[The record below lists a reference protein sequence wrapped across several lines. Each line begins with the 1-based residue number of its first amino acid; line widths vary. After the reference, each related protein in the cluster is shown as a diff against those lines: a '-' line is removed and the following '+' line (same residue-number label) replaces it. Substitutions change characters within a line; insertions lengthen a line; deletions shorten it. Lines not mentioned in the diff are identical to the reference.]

1 VTPELKLE
9 TAKFDR
15 VLKEWQAGT
24 TRSLSVAMN
33 ARMSFLLM
41 RVFVLIP
48 PQRVDALRAKIKAY
62 LNQPIGEVRKD
73 RTTGK
78 KVGTGR
84 ILRRVHLI
92 AQARRAKMATEGDGP
107 KGLYGER
114 MAKAAASLR
123 RRSIGSVGYLKS
135 GLIQA
140 IKRFNGKY
148 GFTQFGG
155 VTKKSGGKQIQP
167 NGAFLKLMAQ
177 YGYVG
182 VLGNVAK
189 HKGVKV
195 QTWPSVESF
204 SAKKLSAA
212 VQLSIGLKD
221 DQVGKVSG
229 MYDAAMTRAL
239 RDERAE
245 MEKVIADRLAAAAET
260 AINANR

>member
-9 TAKFDR
+9 TAKFDKM
-15 VLKEWQAGT
+15 LKEWSAGT

-62 LNQPIGEVRKD
+62 FDQPMGQVRKD
-73 RTTGK
+73 RATGK
-78 KVGTGR
+78 KVGKGR
-84 ILRRVHLI
+84 IFKRVHLI
-92 AQARRAKMATEGDGP
+92 AQARNKAAGG

-114 MAKAAASLR
+114 MKTAAASLR

-140 IKRFNGKY
+140 IKRFNGS
-148 GFTQFGG
+148 FSQFGG
-155 VTKKSGGKQIQP
+155 TTKKSGGKQIQP

-212 VQLSIGLKD
+212 AQLSIGLKD

-245 MEKVIADRLAAAAET
+245 MEKVVADRLAAAAET